1 MKPFLK
7 RPIRKLKGPRIV
19 LTNRTLPPPFRL
31 TAEDLNGTH
40 FTECPTSQE
49 LSQLVFDCLAYMNS
63 KNYKDAE
70 PLLNLIVELSSHF
83 AKEMVSIFQGWSHCE
98 ESEIDLINK
107 SLECRERDILEL
119 GVILLYNLV
128 MEMQDAEIDELIQN

>member
-1 MKPFLK
+1 
-7 RPIRKLKGPRIV
+7 
-19 LTNRTLPPPFRL
+19 
-31 TAEDLNGTH
+31 
-40 FTECPTSQE
+40 
-49 LSQLVFDCLAYMNS
+49 MNS

-83 AKEMVSIFQGWSHCE
+83 AKEMVSIFQGWSHRE

-107 SLECRERDILEL
+107 SLECQERDILEL

-128 MEMQDAEIDELIQN
+128 MEM